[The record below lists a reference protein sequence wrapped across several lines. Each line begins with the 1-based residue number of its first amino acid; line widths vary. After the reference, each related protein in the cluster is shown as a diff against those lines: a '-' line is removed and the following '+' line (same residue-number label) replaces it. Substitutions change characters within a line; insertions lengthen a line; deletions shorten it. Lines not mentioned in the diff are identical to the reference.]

1 MEGEFVKKNYFP
13 KLLVIVAV
21 IGLGYSYYNCK
32 ISKEQ
37 LKNILIGTCT
47 FWPADWGAKPP
58 VCAFV
63 SQATTSLRSPA
74 CKGCEYGFA
83 FGSCKQDEI
92 GYGSPYGYSSHWET
106 NPNGKYCGKTVELP
120 NGSTG
125 CMDVSTCVK
134 SDGGI
139 AQNYHNSEYINDTN
153 FIPLPPIL
161 KALSPSNTARIYQ
174 SSPIQIQFDKS
185 TQSDSFTFSGPIG
198 SSIGNQFQI
207 NRVDLFNDRL
217 VIPGQSNRA
226 VGVGRTLSVKGLD
239 IDGKEINVTLVYS
252 VQQDGVPMDPT
263 TSTCQPECQVNWL
276 NSYSIQFSASGGF
289 PPYQWYIAGDP
300 NVYPPGVNLSTSG
313 LLTGP
318 ATANFLGLYPFS
330 VIVIDATGNI
340 QAFPVVINSIDEI
353 AACFFAGICG

>member
-1 MEGEFVKKNYFP
+1 MKKNHFP
-13 KLLVIVAV
+13 KLLLIVAI

-37 LKNILIGTCT
+37 LKDIMIGACT
-47 FWPADWGAKPP
+47 FWPANWGVKPP
-58 VCAFV
+58 LCAFV
-63 SQATTSLRSPA
+63 NQIAPGGRSPA
-74 CKGCEYGFA
+74 CVGCEYGYS
-83 FGSCKQDEI
+83 FGYCKPDEI
-92 GYGSPYGYSSHWET
+92 GYGGSFSSHWE
-106 NPNGKYCGKTVELP
+106 NDNSKKFCGKTVELP
-120 NGSTG
+120 NGSL
-125 CMDVSTCVK
+125 DCVK
-134 SDGGI
+134 VETCAGAGGTTV
-139 AQNYHNSEYINDTN
+139 QNARVGEYIGDNN

-198 SSIGNQFQI
+198 SSIGNRFQI
-207 NRVDLFNDRL
+207 NRADLFNDRL

-239 IDGKEINVTLVYS
+239 IDGKEIAITLVYS
-252 VQQDGVPMDPT
+252 VQQDGIPMDPT

-276 NSYSIQFSASGGF
+276 NPYSIQFTASGGF

-300 NVYPPGVNLSTSG
+300 NAYPPGVNLSTSG

-318 ATANFLGLYPFS
+318 ATANFLGLYPFT
-330 VIVIDATGNI
+330 VIIIDATGNT
-340 QAFPVVINSIDEI
+340 QVFPVVINSIDEI

>member
-1 MEGEFVKKNYFP
+1 MEGQFVKKNHFP
-13 KLLVIVAV
+13 KLLLIVAI

-37 LKNILIGTCT
+37 LKDIMIGACT
-47 FWPADWGAKPP
+47 FWPANWGVKPP
-58 VCAFV
+58 LCAFV
-63 SQATTSLRSPA
+63 NQIAPGGRSPA
-74 CKGCEYGFA
+74 CVGCEYGYS
-83 FGSCKQDEI
+83 FGYCKPDEI
-92 GYGSPYGYSSHWET
+92 GYGGSFSSHWE
-106 NPNGKYCGKTVELP
+106 NDNSKKFCGKTVELP
-120 NGSTG
+120 NGSL
-125 CMDVSTCVK
+125 DCVK
-134 SDGGI
+134 VETCAGAGGTTV
-139 AQNYHNSEYINDTN
+139 QNARVGEYIGDNN

-198 SSIGNQFQI
+198 SSIGNRFQI
-207 NRVDLFNDRL
+207 NRADLFNDRL

-239 IDGKEINVTLVYS
+239 IDGKEIAITLVYS
-252 VQQDGVPMDPT
+252 VQQDGIPMDPT

-276 NSYSIQFSASGGF
+276 NPYSIQFTASGGF

-300 NVYPPGVNLSTSG
+300 NAYPPGVNLSTSG

-318 ATANFLGLYPFS
+318 ATANFLGLYPFT
-330 VIVIDATGNI
+330 VIIIDATGNT
-340 QAFPVVINSIDEI
+340 QVFPVVINSIDEI